1 LLILTNSTFRAL
13 AGDKSGALPY
23 DADLADQRARY
34 GDGLLRRAPEQI
46 TKQEAY
52 ESEAHARVE
61 EVRKLRQAEAERIRA
76 AEVCPFYLILK
87 SQIQSQGRRREKWK
101 ERADIQDQRRAE
113 LAAKAEEI
121 TAVRRA
127 AQEEARKWAE
137 EEQAREL
144 EEEQRRAANME
155 KRKKKPK
162 DEVISGD
169 ELMGGEKKK
178 RKTTTKKSK
187 KKKEEDAET
196 ESDAPSGV
204 ETGEEEGEDMIEK
217 RKRETLALL
226 KARSKVCSVL

>member
-1 LLILTNSTFRAL
+1 VRQRYVPSILF
-13 AGDKSGALPY
+13 
-23 DADLADQRARY
+23 
-34 GDGLLRRAPEQI
+34 
-46 TKQEAY
+46 
-52 ESEAHARVE
+52 SEVK
-61 EVRKLRQAEAERIRA
+61 EVR
-76 AEVCPFYLILK
+76 
-87 SQIQSQGRRREKWK
+87 
-101 ERADIQDQRRAE
+101 ADRQDQRRAE

-162 DEVISGD
+162 DEIISGD
-169 ELMGGEKKK
+169 ELIGGEKKK
-178 RKTTTKKSK
+178 RKVTKKSK
-187 KKKEEDAET
+187 KKKEEDVET
-196 ESDAPSGV
+196 ESDVPSGV

-226 KARSKVCSVL
+226 KARSKVCPLLVSPFLSGHFPTSSSRPQYVREDTDETEEES

>member
-1 LLILTNSTFRAL
+1 ME
-13 AGDKSGALPY
+13 
-23 DADLADQRARY
+23 AD
-34 GDGLLRRAPEQI
+34 G
-46 TKQEAY
+46 
-52 ESEAHARVE
+52 
-61 EVRKLRQAEAERIRA
+61 
-76 AEVCPFYLILK
+76 
-87 SQIQSQGRRREKWK
+87 
-101 ERADIQDQRRAE
+101 QDQRRAE

-162 DEVISGD
+162 DEIISGD
-169 ELMGGEKKK
+169 EAIGGEKKK
-178 RKTTTKKSK
+178 RKVTKKSK
-187 KKKEEDAET
+187 KKKEEDVET
-196 ESDAPSGV
+196 ESDVPSGV

-226 KARSKVCSVL
+226 KARSKVRLLLPPFLPTAVLIPQCCLCNRLDRMLTIQKKKASKPVEDDKANKLYVPLIPQCV